1 MTWAEDRQSCLATA
15 AAAQFQVKACHSEVE
30 ANKNWKLEPHAFWA
44 DRWFAPWHF
53 ANKLR
58 DVVHAITNR
67 PWLKSTLVHKKRSVL
82 IPGSLSRARCGG
94 YDTSII
100 ADCPKALDGP
110 FPKIHLR
117 GVAYAEMK
125 LVIERFAIPLRD

>member
-1 MTWAEDRQSCLATA
+1 VTWTEDRQPCLATA
-15 AAAQFQVKACHSEVE
+15 AAAQFQVKACHSELE
-30 ANKNWKLEPHAFWA
+30 ANKNWKSEPHAG
-44 DRWFAPWHF
+44 APLGILPISSGMF
-53 ANKLR
+53 
-58 DVVHAITNR
+58 VHAITNR